1 MFMMLSQDTLD
12 IYIDIFLYSMLA
24 FPPWLVVLMILTWIC
39 PKSLNKRYFKSPY
52 FSVGEQAFYANFPL
66 THFKMLIYVYA
77 LAGPKRYHKRQM
89 TEIRNYVPKWY
100 FFATMIWLAGLI
112 SIIVCGL
119 GLMILLLI
127 YIEYFHNGGA

>member
-12 IYIDIFLYSMLA
+12 MYIDIFLYSMLA

-39 PKSLNKRYFKSPY
+39 PKSLNKRYFKSPH

-77 LAGPKRYHKRQM
+77 LAGPKLYHKRQM

-100 FFATMIWLAGLI
+100 FYAAMVWLTGLI
-112 SIIVCGL
+112 LISLCAVV
-119 GLMILLLI
+119 LMIILII

>member
-1 MFMMLSQDTLD
+1 MILSQDTLD
-12 IYIDIFLYSMLA
+12 ILVGIMFASMLA
-24 FPPWLVVLMILTWIC
+24 FPPWLVVLMVLTWIC
-39 PKSLNKRYFKSPY
+39 PKSLNERYFKSPH
-52 FSVGEQAFYANFPL
+52 FSVGEQAFYSNFPL

-77 LAGPKRYHKRQM
+77 LAGPKRYHKREM

-100 FFATMIWLAGLI
+100 FYAAMVWLTGLI
-112 SIIVCGL
+112 LISLSVV